1 MASDELLEDDSEN
14 FLQLKSPLDF
24 ADKDLEYLMA
34 TEFIAP
40 RKESFN
46 DRSQCLQLLCEE
58 RKTEEDQMSLA
69 NLEKSKK
76 WNGHK
81 ALALHLKVILADQ
94 IPETPIVP
102 TWRDVEMAHAD
113 QERTGFL

>member
-1 MASDELLEDDSEN
+1 MTDATLASDELLEDDSEN

-34 TEFIAP
+34 IEVTAP
-40 RKESFN
+40 RETFFN

-58 RKTEEDQMSLA
+58 CKTEEDQMSLA

-76 WNGHK
+76 WNWHK
-81 ALALHLKVILADQ
+81 A
-94 IPETPIVP
+94 
-102 TWRDVEMAHAD
+102 
-113 QERTGFL
+113 